1 MSSPMGKTKTI
12 PLNPTHL
19 VHHNYSFNCITS
31 QKLQA
36 LSLCVQ
42 HIYVVGTGGCFFLM
56 LLKKESVVNVT
67 LSTYSPFFHKG
78 DFVHFSS

>member
-1 MSSPMGKTKTI
+1 MSSPMGTTKTI

-42 HIYVVGTGGCFFLM
+42 HIYVVGTGGCFFSDAA
-56 LLKKESVVNVT
+56 KERVGGQRHSINI
-67 LSTYSPFFHKG
+67 
-78 DFVHFSS
+78 